1 MNPHQNAMAMIVHL
15 WMNPHQNAMAMI
27 VAALAAIYV
36 EKVRVTA
43 TTTTNANPASHVE
56 RTIVWGTHFNLQMT
70 AVGTVSGS

>member
-1 MNPHQNAMAMIVHL
+1 
-15 WMNPHQNAMAMI
+15 MNPHQNAMAMI

-43 TTTTNANPASHVE
+43 TTTPNANAASHVE
-56 RTIVWGTHFNLQMT
+56 WTIVWGTHFNLQMT